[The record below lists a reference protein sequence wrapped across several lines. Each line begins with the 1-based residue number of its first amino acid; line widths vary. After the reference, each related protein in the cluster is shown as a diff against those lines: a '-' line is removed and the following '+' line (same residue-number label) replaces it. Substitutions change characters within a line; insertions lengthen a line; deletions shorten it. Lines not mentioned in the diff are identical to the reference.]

1 MLSSYLAML
10 KHYLCLCFLALY
22 GKINHNFS
30 DFNCIFS
37 IACYTVENMVYFFMR
52 IF

>member
-1 MLSSYLAML
+1 MLSTYLGML
-10 KHYLCLCFLALY
+10 KHYLWLRFLALY
-22 GKINHNFS
+22 GKTNHNFS